1 MKRALISVSNKTN
14 IIACAQSL
22 VSLGYEIIST
32 GGTYHALHQAGIKV
46 TAVEEVTHFP
56 EMLDGRV
63 KTLHPMIHG
72 GILAQRDNLEHM
84 SKLLEH
90 HIQPIDVV
98 IVNLYPFEATIKK
111 ENVSFEEIIE
121 NIDIGGPTMLR
132 SAAKNYHDVCVV
144 CDVNDYDE
152 LIRECSNSEGPT
164 LSFKRKLAN
173 KVFQTT
179 ASYDALIASVLS
191 EEDFP
196 ETLTQTYTKVMDCR
210 YGENPHQKA
219 AFYKTIL
226 SEPHSIANTT
236 QLQGKVLSF
245 NNIQDANAALAL
257 LSEFEEPC
265 CVAVKHTNPCGVGVA
280 QSIEHAWIKA
290 YEADKVSIFG
300 GIVVFNREVNQEV
313 AQGLIDLFLEVVCA
327 PSFTQEALELL
338 AKKPNVRVLITHDHF
353 EKPYNLTSTR
363 VAGGLLV
370 QSVDHAQINREECTV
385 VSGQLDQSTWDD
397 CVFAMKVCKHL
408 KSNAIVVAKDGQTL
422 GVGGGQSNRV
432 GAAKI
437 ALEQAQSLS
446 QGAVLASD
454 AFFPMP
460 DTVELAASYGI
471 KTIIQPGGS
480 IKDQLS
486 IEVCKKEGIAMVFT
500 HIRHFKHG

>member
-1 MKRALISVSNKTN
+1 MKRALISVSDKTN
-14 IIACAQSL
+14 LIPCAQSL

-32 GGTYHALHQAGIKV
+32 GGTYQALHQAGIAV
-46 TAVEEVTHFP
+46 TSIEDVTHFP

-72 GILAQRDNLEHM
+72 GILAKRDNVAHTTKLIEHN
-84 SKLLEH
+84 
-90 HIQPIDVV
+90 IQTIDVV

-111 ENVSFEEIIE
+111 ANVSFEEIIE

-152 LIRECSNSEGPT
+152 LIKECANSEGPS

-196 ETLTQTYTKVMDCR
+196 STLTQTYSKVMDCR

-226 SEPHSIANTT
+226 SEPNSVANTT

-265 CVAVKHTNPCGVGVA
+265 CVALKHTNPCGVGVA
-280 QSIEHAWIKA
+280 QNIEQAWTKA

-300 GIVVFNREVNQEV
+300 GIVVFNREVTQTV

-327 PSFTQEALELL
+327 PSFTKEALELL
-338 AKKPNVRVLITHDHF
+338 AKKPNVRVLVTQEHY
-353 EKPYNLTSTR
+353 EKAYSLTSTR
-363 VAGGLLV
+363 VAGGMLV
-370 QSVDHAQINREECTV
+370 QSVDDAKLKREDCTI

-437 ALEQAQSLS
+437 ALEQAQSLA

-480 IKDQLS
+480 IKDHLS
-486 IEVCKKEGIAMVFT
+486 IEVCQKEGIAMVFT